1 MKDTK
6 EQALLKLLI
15 YYSMVIISFDTLAAV
30 FLPADLFMSLVREE
44 RQPMRK
50 TSDLKNRKN
59 CAIHCRNLCCRI
71 PLIIN

>member
-30 FLPADLFMSLVREE
+30 FLPADLFMSLVRKE

-50 TSDLKNRKN
+50 TSDLKNRKKTVLYTAAT
-59 CAIHCRNLCCRI
+59 CAAGFL
-71 PLIIN
+71 L

>member
-15 YYSMVIISFDTLAAV
+15 YYSIVIISFDTLAAV
-30 FLPADLFMSLVREE
+30 FLPADPFMSLVREE

-50 TSDLKNRKN
+50 TSDLKNRKK
-59 CAIHCRNLCCRI
+59 LCFTL
-71 PLIIN
+71 PQPVLQGSSYN